1 MDQTKDDLSD
11 SGIGTTPRLKD
22 IEANKDTIVEMKG
35 KQKSFILDGCKKRYR
50 DRKSGIVLWDFQP
63 SKPKTVNRG
72 ALFRWSVGPLSAWG
86 SIESNTVLTKHP
98 SLRVNSRLYLVLAL
112 HGN

>member
-35 KQKSFILDGCKKRYR
+35 KPGLREHIGGTTLDCIIWSLPMTHWLTHNR
-50 DRKSGIVLWDFQP
+50 VQHLVWVQP
-63 SKPKTVNRG
+63 
-72 ALFRWSVGPLSAWG
+72 
-86 SIESNTVLTKHP
+86 H
-98 SLRVNSRLYLVLAL
+98 
-112 HGN
+112 

>member
-35 KQKSFILDGCKKRYR
+35 KQKSFILDGCKK
-50 DRKSGIVLWDFQP
+50 
-63 SKPKTVNRG
+63 
-72 ALFRWSVGPLSAWG
+72 AL
-86 SIESNTVLTKHP
+86 
-98 SLRVNSRLYLVLAL
+98 SR
-112 HGN
+112 

>member
-35 KQKSFILDGCKKRYR
+35 KS
-50 DRKSGIVLWDFQP
+50 S
-63 SKPKTVNRG
+63 
-72 ALFRWSVGPLSAWG
+72 LSARVC
-86 SIESNTVLTKHP
+86 TDRDPRTKT
-98 SLRVNSRLYLVLAL
+98 RLYTR
-112 HGN
+112 

>member
-35 KQKSFILDGCKKRYR
+35 KPG
-50 DRKSGIVLWDFQP
+50 
-63 SKPKTVNRG
+63 
-72 ALFRWSVGPLSAWG
+72 
-86 SIESNTVLTKHP
+86 
-98 SLRVNSRLYLVLAL
+98 LRE
-112 HGN
+112 HI